1 MRRSQFYFFSLLL
14 LKLTLWAAPL
24 PKAILVS
31 DIKDYIDILSLKE
44 SGEVAY
50 IHDDNA
56 KTIKYGM
63 FEGDSN
69 PTELKAWSVYDLL
82 YLDVPQTYETAL
94 SMIARGQFESAK
106 KLLEKCGDDKTPNRK
121 LFSATS
127 IYKSYVPHK
136 LFLCALGMNDRKE
149 AINLYKKID
158 RDGMSHNRMSTLKA
172 ILPVLVEEKI
182 GDLALK
188 VSLEL
193 SKLKLAKREAIEI
206 TFLKSLALSLQKKYA
221 EAREAINEVV
231 GKYADD
237 YPDLKSRS
245 VESQATI
252 LVDHQKNYKSGI
264 QYLQDIKSKGEILFS
279 ANMYEKL
286 ADCLAQLGKTEEARW
301 NYLHSF
307 LMIEADKN
315 RMELVMTKIQELNKK
330 LGTKGGNDGIE
341 ALFAKIKSNL

>member
-1 MRRSQFYFFSLLL
+1 MMRRTRFSFFSLLL
-14 LKLTLWAAPL
+14 LTFSAWSATL
-24 PKAILVS
+24 PKAILVGEL
-31 DIKDYIDILSLKE
+31 KDYIDILSLKE
-44 SGEVAY
+44 SGEIAY

-63 FEGDSN
+63 FQGDSN

-82 YLDVPQTYETAL
+82 YVEVPQTYETAL
-94 SMIARGQFESAK
+94 SMIARGEFESAK
-106 KLLEKCGDDKTPNRK
+106 KLLDKCGNDKTPSKK
-121 LFSATS
+121 LFSATP
-127 IYKSYVPHK
+127 IYKRYVPHK

-149 AINLYKKID
+149 AISLYKKID
-158 RDGMSHNRMSTLKA
+158 RDGMAHNRMATLKA
-172 ILPVLVEEKI
+172 ILPILVEEKI

-193 SKLKLAKREAIEI
+193 SKLKMAKREAIEI
-206 TFLKSLALSLQKKYA
+206 SFLKSLALSLQKKYA
-221 EAREAINEVV
+221 EAREAINEIV

-245 VESQATI
+245 VESQSTI

-264 QYLQDIKSKGEILFS
+264 QYLEDIKAKGEVFFS
-279 ANMYEKL
+279 AGMYEKL
-286 ADCLAQLGKTEEARW
+286 ADCLAQTGKTEEARW

-307 LMIEADKN
+307 LMIEGDKN
-315 RMELVMTKIQELNKK
+315 RMELVMTKIQEMNKK

-341 ALFAKIKSNL
+341 ALFAKIKK